1 MVTFHAKNFSKKIEP
16 VQLLENAPVPSVLLL
31 PILTPIEIHLK
42 DFNIDLKSEEKQ
54 FNILAVTG
62 FQ

>member
-1 MVTFHAKNFSKKIEP
+1 MQKIKRKIGP
-16 VQLLENAPVPSVLLL
+16 VQLLENASVHSVL
-31 PILTPIEIHLK
+31 PILTLLEIHLK

>member
-1 MVTFHAKNFSKKIEP
+1 MQKIFQKKIEP

-42 DFNIDLKSEEKQ
+42 DFNIDLKSEEKRISV
-54 FNILAVTG
+54 NPIWIGLRA
-62 FQ
+62 